1 MDEPTSVASREA
13 KAAFD
18 HLTSIAA
25 PDLGSGP
32 AEFEMAGYAGSLSD
46 SMVAGPFLTGVVMAG
61 FYGDPIGGG
70 PGVQPASADVG
81 APGHES
87 GRSRSH
93 SERAMSQSPESIS
106 SKLADPAHTGAAA
119 STVRREDGRRGSDRC
134 VLLLPHGGVP
144 SKQLMAS
151 LQRRNVEVL
160 VCLEPHDAVARVC
173 ALSREATLAERQMV
187 RQRVG
192 GLALIICEPEQH
204 AELAELAELMRQY
217 CPRCVCWQFKAAS
230 GLRGDELKP
239 LELPEIEAEGALEA
253 AGEVGNKAGGE
264 SPNAGGGGADGA
276 SAGRAGADERTMKLV
291 GAADPAAP
299 DRGVAEREDSS
310 GSALR
315 LSNWVRQPADNQQ
328 WLPSEIQKVNT
339 LTQNQVL
346 SPQELAMLLA
356 EIPDAP
362 AGEAASPRPGASVS
376 ASGRHPG
383 KQTGFRP

>member
-13 KAAFD
+13 KAAFN

-32 AEFEMAGYAGSLSD
+32 ADFEMAGYAGSLSD

-70 PGVQPASADVG
+70 PGKQPAPMDART
-81 APGHES
+81 S
-87 GRSRSH
+87 GQEGERTKSH

-192 GLALIICEPEQH
+192 GLAMIICEPEQH

-239 LELPEIEAEGALEA
+239 LELPEVEGADALEDD
-253 AGEVGNKAGGE
+253 GEMGKKAGGE
-264 SPNAGGGGADGA
+264 RPKAGGRGVDGA
-276 SAGRAGADERTMKLV
+276 SAGRPVADERTMKLV
-291 GAADPAAP
+291 GGTDQATAGRAA
-299 DRGVAEREDSS
+299 GQREDLS
-310 GSALR
+310 GSSLR

-339 LTQNQVL
+339 LSQNQVL

-362 AGEAASPRPGASVS
+362 AGEAASPRPGANVS
-376 ASGRHPG
+376 ANGRHPG
-383 KQTGFRP
+383 KQSGFRP